1 MNLKHYNMG
10 DPNHLSVPED
20 TTPVINIQYES
31 VRRASHASSVIEN
44 PTVFNHVGHRRKSLV
59 QEVSM

>member
-1 MNLKHYNMG
+1 MG